1 MPWYKGNLHTH
12 TNKSDGDS
20 SPEDVVNW
28 YEKNQYN
35 FLVLSDHNHLTIL
48 EKDDANILLIPGEEI
63 TLNVP
68 YSIHVNAIGIKKV
81 IEPTIRSTKVK
92 TLQANIDNIIT
103 AGGLAE
109 INHPNF
115 RWALNEKDLVQV
127 RGAHFLEVFNG
138 NFNSHNYGGGRVK
151 SVEEMW
157 DEMLSNKIQIWGVAV
172 DDSHH
177 FKEEFA
183 PHRYNPGRGWIEVF
197 AKNLSINNILES
209 MKNGN
214 FYFST
219 GVKFNEIII
228 EKEKIE
234 LKISGDY
241 FNQGLSNNLVT
252 NSKYTTQLISNGGE
266 IIEEI
271 NGKKAKFSIPKI
283 TDNDDYKYYRT
294 KTISSTGS
302 VGWTQPLFI

>member
-1 MPWYKGNLHTH
+1 MPWFKGNLHTH

-20 SPEDVVNW
+20 SPEIVVDW
-28 YEKNQYN
+28 YNNNNYD

-48 EKDDANILLIPGEEI
+48 ERNKTKLLLIPGEEI

-81 IEPTIRSTKVK
+81 IEPTIRTTKVK
-92 TLQANIDNIIT
+92 TLQANIDNIIS

-115 RWALNEKDLVQV
+115 RWALNENDLVKV
-127 RGAHFLEVFNG
+127 KGAHFLEVFNG
-138 NFNSHNYGGGRVK
+138 NYNSHNYGGGGKK

-157 DEMLSNKIQIWGVAV
+157 DEMLSKKIKIWGVAV

-183 PHRYNPGRGWIEVF
+183 SYRYNPGRGWVEVF
-197 AKNLSINNILES
+197 AKRISEKNILES
-209 MKNGN
+209 MRNGN

-219 GVKFNEIII
+219 GVKF
-228 EKEKIE
+228 EKIIFNEKGIE
-234 LKISGDY
+234 LSISGDY
-241 FNQGLSNNLVT
+241 FNQGLSNNLFT
-252 NSKYTTQLISNGGE
+252 NSKYTTRLISNYGE
-266 IIEEI
+266 IIDEKY
-271 NGKKAKFSIPKI
+271 GKSVKFNLSKEKG
-283 TDNDDYKYYRT
+283 KYSYFRT

-302 VGWTQPLFI
+302 VGWTQPIFFN

>member
-20 SPEDVVNW
+20 SPETVVNW
-28 YEKNQYN
+28 YSNNKYD

-48 EKDDANILLIPGEEI
+48 DSDQKSLLLIPGEEI
-63 TLNVP
+63 TLNLP
-68 YSIHVNAIGIKKV
+68 YTIHINAIGIKKV
-81 IEPTIRSTKVK
+81 IEPTLRSTKVK
-92 TLQANIDNIIT
+92 TLQANIDNIISS
-103 AGGLAE
+103 GGLAE

-127 RGAHFLEVFNG
+127 RGAHFIEVFNG
-138 NFNSHNYGGGRVK
+138 NYNTHNYGGGGKK

-157 DEMLSNKIQIWGVAV
+157 DEMLSKKIKIWGVAV

-183 PHRYNPGRGWIEVF
+183 PHRHNPGRGWVEVF
-197 AKNLSINNILES
+197 AKNLSEKNILDS
-209 MKNGN
+209 MRNGY
-214 FYFST
+214 FYFSN
-219 GVKFNEIII
+219 GVKFKKINFN
-228 EKEKIE
+228 KEKIE
-234 LKISGDY
+234 LSIAGDY
-241 FNQGLSNNLVT
+241 FNKGLSNSLLT
-252 NSKYTTQLISNGGE
+252 DSKYTTQLISNEGE

-271 NGKKAKFSIPKI
+271 NGKSVKFNLVNQNNEY
-283 TDNDDYKYYRT
+283 TYYRT

-302 VGWTQPLFI
+302 IGWTQPIFIN

>member
-1 MPWYKGNLHTH
+1 MPWFKGNLHTH

-20 SPEDVVNW
+20 SPEIVVDW
-28 YEKNQYN
+28 YSNNKYD

-48 EKDDANILLIPGEEI
+48 ESDQTKLLLIPGEEI
-63 TLNVP
+63 TLNLP
-68 YSIHVNAIGIKKV
+68 YTIHINAIGIKKV
-81 IEPTIRSTKVK
+81 IEPTLRSTKVK
-92 TLQANIDNIIT
+92 TLQANIDNIIS

-138 NFNSHNYGGGRVK
+138 NYNTHNYGGGGKK

-157 DEMLSNKIQIWGVAV
+157 DEMLSKKIKIWGVAV

-183 PHRYNPGRGWIEVF
+183 PHRHNPGRGWVEVF
-197 AKNLSINNILES
+197 AKNLSEKNILDS
-209 MKNGN
+209 MRNGN
-214 FYFST
+214 FYFSN
-219 GVKFNEIII
+219 GVKFKNINLN
-228 EKEKIE
+228 KEKIE
-234 LKISGDY
+234 IKISGDY
-241 FNQGLSNNLVT
+241 FNKGLSNSLVT
-252 NSKYTTQLISNGGE
+252 DSKYTTQLISNDGE
-266 IIEEI
+266 IIDEVYGKSVKFNLVKEI
-271 NGKKAKFSIPKI
+271 KKYTYF
-283 TDNDDYKYYRT
+283 RT

-302 VGWTQPLFI
+302 AGWTQPIFFN